1 MPPSRSVRHPR
12 CPRCYPRPRRGPR
25 GVARRGVWRSSCP
38 RRRPSCLIWS
48 GPRRRL
54 TSRSHRPSCSSHRPS
69 CSGVALLPLWPR
81 GRRRRRCG
89 RRSRRVRQRLSARP
103 AGAIGGRSVVGPD
116 EGINQTPSE
125 GNQTQ
130 SDANGGHRWPS
141 PIIRQMQVDA
151 KANVAPLAGETGRQV
166 GRQVRK
172 RRVAYRGHEPSV
184 MGGSR
189 RDGQHR
195 SR

>member
-1 MPPSRSVRHPR
+1 MIISSGAISDHQQWRTISVVVETGCICRVSIRSTPSAVTNGTQIKRPYNSYSLVGAKVR
-12 CPRCYPRPRRGPR
+12 
-25 GVARRGVWRSSCP
+25 VSESQWQSEAS
-38 RRRPSCLIWS
+38 RRPPEGNQTQSD
-48 GPRRRL
+48 
-54 TSRSHRPSCSSHRPS
+54 
-69 CSGVALLPLWPR
+69 
-81 GRRRRRCG
+81 
-89 RRSRRVRQRLSARP
+89 
-103 AGAIGGRSVVGPD
+103 AIGGQSDAIRRNQTPSD
-116 EGINQTPSE
+116 AIRRHQTPSE

-130 SDANGGHRWPS
+130 SDAIGGHRWPS

-195 SR
+195 RW